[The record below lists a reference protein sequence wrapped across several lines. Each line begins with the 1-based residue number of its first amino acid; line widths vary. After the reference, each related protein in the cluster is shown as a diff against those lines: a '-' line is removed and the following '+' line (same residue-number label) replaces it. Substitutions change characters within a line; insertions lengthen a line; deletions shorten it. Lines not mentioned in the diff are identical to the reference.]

1 MQISGLQRRS
11 AEKHD
16 GRKLHRNSKQGKGTA
31 IMDKK
36 EAIKKLKKY
45 KEMLSKE
52 MVFDK
57 MILFGSYAQGNPRED
72 SDIDVA
78 IIVNKIQGDFFSTRP
93 LLWRI
98 RREVDDRIEPV
109 ILETGHDEGG
119 FLKEVIKTGIII

>member
-1 MQISGLQRRS
+1 
-11 AEKHD
+11 
-16 GRKLHRNSKQGKGTA
+16 LHRNGKQGKGTA

-57 MILFGSYAQGNPRED
+57 MILLGSYAEGNPRED

-78 IIVNKIQGDFFSTRP
+78 IIVNKIQGDFFHSAFVMENKWYHV
-93 LLWRI
+93 LRI
-98 RREVDDRIEPV
+98 FG
-109 ILETGHDEGG
+109 L
-119 FLKEVIKTGIII
+119 FKERLNHYNELR